1 MSKKYARDYR
11 LSDTVDE
18 RGRIRTETEY
28 VGGAYGYADRDA
40 PKTLKKLTLLSAIAW
55 GLTLLPLFPPS
66 TAGLSI
72 WVMLPWIFLLIPLW
86 RLSSGLWS
94 LRGAGETLQ
103 HRHAD
108 LANER
113 PEACGAGFAILAGL
127 SLIGEIVALLLP
139 GAKVHPGDLLFL
151 ICAGALV
158 ACGIL
163 CRRLGKGLRAEKT

>member
-55 GLTLLPLFPPS
+55 GLTLLPLFPSS

-94 LRGAGETLQ
+94 LRG
-103 HRHAD
+103 
-108 LANER
+108 
-113 PEACGAGFAILAGL
+113 AILAGL